1 MLSVGD
7 ASDGP
12 TRAGG
17 IGVEDGGTGGDGTGP
32 MPWMAADLELERRIN
47 EPEMKLHLGGPEP
60 DERIVGRRRRMLE
73 MPSAAPA

>member
-1 MLSVGD
+1 
-7 ASDGP
+7 
-12 TRAGG
+12 
-17 IGVEDGGTGGDGTGP
+17 
-32 MPWMAADLELERRIN
+32 MAADLELERRIN